1 MKQRKIEH
9 ALVDLLADQVRQT
22 TFAGS
27 ALIVLVGCALWFTPA
42 FSKLLIIGWVV
53 VGLVIAVP
61 RYIVIG
67 HIKQQ
72 LAENDSRLP
81 LEIVIGIALFTS
93 GLHWGSAAW
102 FFLDTSSTQGFAL
115 VCGAILG
122 VIASALAIFSTR
134 PLTCCIF
141 AVTVFIIAAAKL
153 AQLESWGLAIMCLVV
168 LPPYA
173 ILSRTLGRRIEKS
186 ITQDFRNAELL
197 EEVQATKDALE
208 KSSREKSLF
217 MAATSHD
224 LRQPLH
230 AQNMILQIL
239 SNRAQGTEFSELVEK
254 MMVSN
259 DALIELFNALLE
271 VSQLDA
277 GTISVHASHHSLL
290 ETANRLIDEFHATAN
305 QKGLALEL
313 IGDDHVVHTDPV
325 LLMRILRNLLSNA
338 IKFTEHGYVCMT
350 LKQQQNLVEISLE
363 DTGIGIHKSDQQ
375 TIFREYTQL
384 SNPSRDR
391 SKGIGLGL
399 ALVRR
404 MCELLKLELQ
414 LHSTPGE
421 GSRFQLRIPAGDP
434 QNIVQL
440 GKELVPEPIQNLDV
454 MVIDDEL
461 PILDA
466 MNTLF
471 ADWSCRTRAF
481 TRLADACEAAAT
493 GYTPDLIISDYRLNE
508 EANGIEAISRLRQLI
523 GKDVPSIIIS
533 GDTDPRLLEKIH
545 NADFFLL
552 HKPVRTEKLRKVIG
566 SLLGERGA
574 APAYLT

>member
-1 MKQRKIEH
+1 MKQRKIEN

-22 TFAGS
+22 TVAGC
-27 ALIVLVGCALWFTPA
+27 ALIVLVGGALWISFPV
-42 FSKLLIIGWVV
+42 SKALIIGWVA
-53 VGLVIAVP
+53 VGLLIAVP
-61 RYIVIG
+61 RYIGIDHVK
-67 HIKQQ
+67 KQ
-72 LAENDSRLP
+72 LSADDSRLP
-81 LEIVIGIALFTS
+81 LELVIAIALFTS
-93 GLHWGSAAW
+93 GLHWGGAAW
-102 FFLDTSSTQGFAL
+102 FFLDTSSTQSFAL

-153 AQLESWGLAIMCLVV
+153 AQLQSWGLAIMCLIV

-173 ILSRTLGRRIEKS
+173 VLSRTLGQRIEKS

-197 EEVQATKDALE
+197 EEVRATKDALE

-230 AQNMILQIL
+230 AQNMILQIM
-239 SNRAQGTEFSELVEK
+239 SSRAQGTEFSDLVEK

-290 ETANRLIDEFHATAN
+290 ETANRLIDEFHETAN
-305 QKGLALEL
+305 QKGLTLEVA
-313 IGDDHVVHTDPV
+313 GSDHVVHTDPI
-325 LLMRILRNLLSNA
+325 LLIRILRNLFSNA
-338 IKFTEHGYVCMT
+338 IKFTERGFVRIT
-350 LKQQQNLVEISLE
+350 LARHNDLIEVSIQDS
-363 DTGIGIHKSDQQ
+363 GIGIHQDDQQ

-404 MCELLKLELQ
+404 MCELLKLEITLE
-414 LHSTPGE
+414 STLGE
-421 GSRFQLRIPAGDP
+421 GSCFTVKIPAGDP
-434 QNIVQL
+434 TQVVQL
-440 GKELVPEPIQNLDV
+440 DKDVAPEPIENLDV
-454 MVIDDEL
+454 MVIDDEM

-471 ADWSCRTRAF
+471 TDWSCRPRTF
-481 TRLADACEAAAT
+481 TKLSDACDAVTAME
-493 GYTPDLIISDYRLNE
+493 YTPDLIISDYRLSE
-508 EANGIEAISRLRQLI
+508 QADGIEAISRLRHLI

-545 NADFFLL
+545 KADFYLL
-552 HKPVRTEKLRKVIG
+552 HKPVRTEKLRKVIS
-566 SLLGERGA
+566 SLLSENKDSQGA
-574 APAYLT
+574 